1 MPRIPYPLLQ
11 TWKSTIAA
19 KPNPFLTRLPK
30 LELHLHIEGTLAPSL
45 RFEFAQRNNIPLV
58 SKRLNKT
65 FTTVSELEEAYK
77 LLEPPSIKGPGLS
90 AFFEAYYG
98 GMECLLHE
106 KDFYELAMD
115 YFTRASKMNVRY
127 CEVMFD
133 IQAHTRRGIPIPT
146 VMNGL
151 RRAQIEATSKL
162 NVSSYSLDISRCKTE
177 RHRLKS
183 NTSSVSSA
191 TNPCNQQWSITRPQF
206 FPTAT

>member
-1 MPRIPYPLLQ
+1 MSVFCSTKLSSRLTKTSHSWLPPISSLFFIEVFDGIGQNTMPRIPYPLLQ

-19 KPNPFLTRLPK
+19 NPNSFLTRLPK
-30 LELHLHIEGTLAPSL
+30 LELHLHIEGTLTPSL
-45 RFEFAQRNNIPLV
+45 RFKLAQRNNISLV

-65 FTTVSELEEAYK
+65 FTTISELEEAYQ

-98 GMECLLHE
+98 GMECLLQE
-106 KDFYELAMD
+106 EDFYELGME
-115 YFTRASKMNVRY
+115 YFTRASNVNVRY

-151 RRAQIEATSKL
+151 RRAQLEATSKL
-162 NVSSYSLDISRCKTE
+162 KV
-177 RHRLKS
+177 RL
-183 NTSSVSSA
+183 
-191 TNPCNQQWSITRPQF
+191 SIL
-206 FPTAT
+206 